1 MTGKQFTAIFVIL
14 AIIAGAFLYTFVGF
28 GESVAPFSSGL
39 KKGLDIEGG
48 VYVVYDVETTAQ
60 DEDLRLLIN
69 QTIEVLRKRID
80 GLGLTEP
87 SIYAEGTNRIRVEIP
102 GVENADEALQLIG
115 KTAQLKFAEV
125 KEGYIAKEGDKFNP
139 VLMTTLFYGD
149 GVKDAKAGQDKY
161 GGYAVDFKLGPDATK
176 VFAKSTSALYGRGGQ
191 IAILLDDVVISAPSV
206 NQPINGGSGQITGKF
221 TKQEVFDL
229 AFLIRSGSLPVKLVE
244 QRSSVKGP
252 VLGANA
258 LQSSIFAAAVGIL
271 LVMLYMIVFYRLP
284 GVVASVS
291 LILYISLTIIL
302 MVLLNAT
309 LTLPGVLGIV
319 LSIGMAVDA
328 NVIIY
333 ERIKEEIREGKRLK
347 TAVAH
352 GFSKALWTIIDSNVT
367 TLIAAVVLFN
377 FGEGSIKGFAV
388 TLMLGILMSMFTA
401 LVVTKT
407 LLKEL
412 SSSKMFS
419 KLSMYTKVAGGQNEI

>member
-1 MTGKQFTAIFVIL
+1 MTGKQFTAIFLIL
-14 AIIAGAFLYTFVGF
+14 AIIAGTFMFTFVGF
-28 GESVAPFSSGL
+28 GENYKPFSSGL

-48 VYVVYDVETTAQ
+48 VYVVYDVETTA
-60 DEDLRLLIN
+60 EDDDLQLLIN
-69 QTIEVLRKRID
+69 QTMEVLRKRID
-80 GLGLTEP
+80 SLGLTEP
-87 SIYAEGTNRIRVEIP
+87 SIYVEGTKRIRVELP
-102 GVENADEALQLIG
+102 GVSSAEEALELIG
-115 KTAQLKFAEV
+115 KTAQLQFAEV
-125 KEGYIAKEGDKFNP
+125 KEGQIVKAGDKFDEN
-139 VLMTTLFYGD
+139 VMTTLFYGD
-149 GVKDAKAGQDKY
+149 GVKDATAGKDQFNKY
-161 GGYAVDFKLGPDATK
+161 SVNFKLTGDATAA
-176 VFAKSTSALYGRGGQ
+176 FADSTSKVYKRKGQ
-191 IAILLDDVVISAPSV
+191 IAILLDDVVISAPNV
-206 NQPINGGSGQITGKF
+206 QTPINDGSGQITGNFEK
-221 TKQEVFDL
+221 KEVIDL
-229 AFLIRSGSLPVKLVE
+229 AFLIRSGSLPVKLIE

-252 VLGANA
+252 LLGANA
-258 LQSSIFAAAVGIL
+258 LETSIFAATIGII
-271 LVMLYMIVFYRLP
+271 LVMLFMIIFYRLP

-302 MVLLNAT
+302 MVSLNAT

-333 ERIKEEIREGKRLK
+333 ERIKEEVREGKRLK

-412 SSSKMFS
+412 SASKAFS
-419 KLSMYTKVAGGQNEI
+419 KLGMYVKANGGK